1 MSQKIEKGDQ
11 VPAFQL
17 PDQTG
22 ETFDSKTLH
31 GKKHVIFFYPKDE
44 TPGCTKEACS
54 FRDSYQDFQAAGAEV
69 IGISSDEIRSHQSF
83 ISNHNLPYTLLSDT
97 EKKVRKKFGVPGSL
111 FGLIPGRVTY
121 IVDSNGTVQHV
132 FNSQLN
138 SEGHVKKAI
147 EIVNQIN

>member
-111 FGLIPGRVTY
+111 FGLLPGRVTY